1 MMQYQRAGEG
11 NSSIQGKHDAIDESS
26 EIIFHEGKKYKKVQI
41 ENTDEEFLMD
51 EDQNIYD
58 MKMQLIGK
66 AGDDD
71 DD

>member
-1 MMQYQRAGEG
+1 MH
-11 NSSIQGKHDAIDESS
+11 QGKT
-26 EIIFHEGKKYKKVQI
+26 YKKVQI

-58 MKMQLIGK
+58 MNLKLIGK